1 MSKKVTTKIVLGDNT
16 LTVSGYYT
24 AGREGVQYQNN
35 GDHGTWNR
43 YGDSPGDPPEPPE
56 FEIET
61 IMVGTED
68 ITELMAGMFYEY
80 RGVVTRDIKYT
91 PVWVKIEELCIEA
104 ILEEER

>member
-24 AGREGVQYQNN
+24 AGREGVQYQRS
-35 GDHGTWNR
+35 DE
-43 YGDSPGDPPEPPE
+43 PGDPPEPEE

-61 IMVGTED
+61 IMVGTEN